1 MIIRKFEDT
10 DEQDVDALLGSLKSG
25 IKNKWIIGKGVPN
38 ELGKLSFALK
48 YNVIEPGKL
57 YPMHYCERTEATFV
71 LEGKGVVRN
80 EKEEFEIKTGD
91 VVLVRCGEMHSIRN
105 SGKTDLKTL
114 SCIDLITQ
122 ANHHQEV
129 INNNKGEKDEY

>member
-1 MIIRKFEDT
+1 LIIRKFEDT

-38 ELGKLSFALK
+38 GLGKLSFALK

-71 LEGKGVVRN
+71 LEGKGVIRN
-80 EKEEFEIKTGD
+80 EKEEFEITAGD
-91 VVLVRCGEMHSIRN
+91 VVLIRCGEMNSLRN
-105 SGKTDLKTL
+105 AGKTDLKTL

-122 ANHHQEV
+122 TSNGKEI
-129 INNNKGEKDEY
+129 INNNKEVKDEH

>member
-1 MIIRKFEDT
+1 LIIRKFEDT

-38 ELGKLSFALK
+38 GLGKLSFALK
-48 YNVIEPGKL
+48 YNIIEPGKL

-80 EKEEFEIKTGD
+80 EKEEFEVAPGD
-91 VVLVRCGEMHSIRN
+91 VVLIRCGEMHSIRN
-105 SGKTDLKTL
+105 SGNTNLKTL
-114 SCIDLITQ
+114 SCIDLINQ
-122 ANHHQEV
+122 DSQDQ
-129 INNNKGEKDEY
+129 KSDK